1 MILDNFSASMRESEL
16 NVSEEDF
23 VDFKFK
29 FRLKTTD
36 TQPEMLLFL
45 DLFSLLED
53 IGGDETP
60 DEKGE
65 VTNVNSM
72 APPRWTY
79 WSQDNEMAW
88 ALHCDP
94 GVSPA
99 DIKKFLKSVYTAA
112 NSPFKIEGQPGISFN
127 EWFNTLLETPA
138 IFESARQ
145 GDLGTLEE
153 WEKFR
158 QDNKTARIP
167 PYAVIKEAC
176 KALRFNVHYQHLVD
190 ELSFHGATY
199 AGEGSELKYD
209 QVLQG
214 LVNVEMGEA
223 ALSLEEQLHR
233 G

>member
-1 MILDNFSASMRESEL
+1 MRESEL

-23 VDFKFK
+23 VDFKYK

-36 TQPEMLLFL
+36 EQPEMLLYL

-65 VTNVNSM
+65 VTNRNAM

-88 ALHCDP
+88 ALHCES
-94 GVSPA
+94 GAAPA
-99 DIKKFLKSVYTAA
+99 DIKKFLKEVYVAA
-112 NSPFKIEGQPGISFN
+112 NSPFKREGQPGISFN
-127 EWFNTLLETPA
+127 EWYNTLLETPA

-145 GDLGTLEE
+145 GDLGMLED
-153 WEKFR
+153 WEHFR
-158 QDNKTARIP
+158 KDNKTSKTP
-167 PYAVIKEAC
+167 PYTVIKEAC
-176 KALRFNVHYQHLVD
+176 KALRFNVHYQHLVE
-190 ELSFHGATY
+190 ELGFHGAEY
-199 AGEGSELKYD
+199 NGEGSELKYD